1 MKKFTLIPY
10 VFFLSFILVF
20 FACNQTN
27 NQKSNDETI
36 LKGSTSILVDET
48 LLPII
53 ADQVEVFESLYAG
66 SKIKLIAKSEA
77 ESVLALAK
85 DTSKIAIL
93 SRKLNLALAKDT
105 SKIAILSRK
114 LNPEEEKV
122 FESKKITPRT
132 TVFAIDAIAFI
143 SNKRNKDTLVALQDV
158 VDFMKGNSNSNI
170 KGLVFDNPNSSS
182 VRYMNELSG
191 LKEMPSKGIFSFKTN
206 EEVIQFVSQN
216 DGMIGIV
223 GVNWL
228 MQPSLK
234 MQPIVDK
241 VNLIS
246 VKGIGKTA
254 YYAPTQNNLA
264 EGKYPLARDL
274 YIINCQGYSGLG
286 MGFAS
291 FIAGDIGQRIILKSG
306 LLPIKI
312 PGRNIK
318 TRTQLENKNK

>member
-1 MKKFTLIPY
+1 
-10 VFFLSFILVF
+10 
-20 FACNQTN
+20 
-27 NQKSNDETI
+27 
-36 LKGSTSILVDET
+36 
-48 LLPII
+48 
-53 ADQVEVFESLYAG
+53 
-66 SKIKLIAKSEA
+66 
-77 ESVLALAK
+77 
-85 DTSKIAIL
+85 
-93 SRKLNLALAKDT
+93 
-105 SKIAILSRK
+105 
-114 LNPEEEKV
+114 
-122 FESKKITPRT
+122 
-132 TVFAIDAIAFI
+132 
-143 SNKRNKDTLVALQDV
+143 
-158 VDFMKGNSNSNI
+158 
-170 KGLVFDNPNSSS
+170 
-182 VRYMNELSG
+182 
-191 LKEMPSKGIFSFKTN
+191 
-206 EEVIQFVSQN
+206 
-216 DGMIGIV
+216 MIGIV

-306 LLPIKI
+306 LLPIKM

-318 TRTQLENKNK
+318 TRKQLENKNK

>member
-27 NQKSNDETI
+27 NQKNNDETI

-77 ESVLALAK
+77 ESV
-85 DTSKIAIL
+85 
-93 SRKLNLALAKDT
+93 LALAKDT

-158 VDFMKGNSNSNI
+158 VDFMKGNSDSNI

>member
-1 MKKFTLIPY
+1 MKKLALIPY
-10 VFFLSFILVF
+10 VFFLGFILVF

-27 NQKSNDETI
+27 KQKSNNETI

-48 LLPII
+48 LLPIVG
-53 ADQVEVFESLYAG
+53 DQVEVFESLYAG

-77 ESVLALAK
+77 ESVLAL
-85 DTSKIAIL
+85 SK
-93 SRKLNLALAKDT
+93 NT

-143 SNKRNKDTLVALQDV
+143 SNKRNKDTLIALQDV
-158 VDFMKGNSNSNI
+158 VDFMKGKSNATI
-170 KGLVFDNPNSSS
+170 KGMVFDNPNSST

-206 EEVIQFVSQN
+206 EEVIQFVSEN

-274 YIINCQGYSGLG
+274 YIVNCQGYSGLG

-291 FIAGDIGQRIILKSG
+291 FVAGDIGQRIILKSG

-318 TRTQLENKNK
+318 TRKQLENKIK

>member
-1 MKKFTLIPY
+1 MKKFALIPY
-10 VFFLSFILVF
+10 VFFLGFIIVF

-27 NQKSNDETI
+27 KQTNNNETI

-53 ADQVEVFESLYAG
+53 EDQVEVFESLYAG
-66 SKIKLIAKSEA
+66 SEIKLIAKSEA
-77 ESVLALAK
+77 ESVLALSK
-85 DTSKIAIL
+85 DS
-93 SRKLNLALAKDT
+93 

-158 VDFMKGNSNSNI
+158 VDFMKGKSNSNI
-170 KGLVFDNPNSSS
+170 KGLVFDNPNSST
-182 VRYMNELSG
+182 VRYMNKLSG

-206 EEVIQFVSQN
+206 EEVIQFVSEN

-234 MQPIVDK
+234 MRPIVDK

-254 YYAPTQNNLA
+254 FYAPTQNNLA

-274 YIINCQGYSGLG
+274 YIINAQGYTGLG

-291 FIAGDIGQRIILKSG
+291 FVAGDIGQRIILKSG
-306 LLPIKI
+306 LLPVRI
-312 PGRNIK
+312 PGRKIIIRK
-318 TRTQLENKNK
+318 

>member
-1 MKKFTLIPY
+1 MKKFALILY
-10 VFFLSFILVF
+10 VLFLGFIVVF

-27 NQKSNDETI
+27 KQKSNNETI

-53 ADQVEVFESLYAG
+53 EDQVEVFESLYAG

-77 ESVLALAK
+77 ESVLALSK

-93 SRKLNLALAKDT
+93 SRKLD
-105 SKIAILSRK
+105 
-114 LNPEEEKV
+114 PEEEKV

-132 TVFAIDAIAFI
+132 TVFALDAIAFI

-158 VDFMKGNSNSNI
+158 VDFMKGKSNSNI
-170 KGLVFDNPNSSS
+170 KGLVFDNPNSST

-206 EEVIQFVSQN
+206 EEVIQFVSEN

-228 MQPSLK
+228 MQPSPK

-246 VKGIGKTA
+246 VKGIGKSA

-306 LLPIKI
+306 LLPIKM

-318 TRTQLENKNK
+318 TRKQLENKNK

>member
-1 MKKFTLIPY
+1 MKKFALIPY
-10 VFFLSFILVF
+10 LFFLSFIIVF

-27 NQKSNDETI
+27 KQTNNDETI
-36 LKGSTSILVDET
+36 LKGTTSILVDET

-53 ADQVEVFESLYAG
+53 EDQVEEFESLYAG

-93 SRKLNLALAKDT
+93 SRKLNL
-105 SKIAILSRK
+105 
-114 LNPEEEKV
+114 EEEKV

-143 SNKRNKDTLVALQDV
+143 SNKRNKDTLIALQDV
-158 VDFMKGNSNSNI
+158 VDFMKGKSNATI
-170 KGLVFDNPNSSS
+170 KGLVFDNPNSST
-182 VRYMNELSG
+182 VRYMNQLSG

-206 EEVIQFVSQN
+206 EEVIQFVSEN

-274 YIINCQGYSGLG
+274 YIVNCQGYSGLG

-312 PGRNIK
+312 PGRSIK
-318 TRTQLENKNK
+318 TRTQLENKIK

>member
-10 VFFLSFILVF
+10 VFFLSFIVVF
-20 FACNQTN
+20 FACNQTK

-66 SKIKLIAKSEA
+66 SKIKIIAKSEA
-77 ESVLALAK
+77 ESV
-85 DTSKIAIL
+85 
-93 SRKLNLALAKDT
+93 LALAKDT

-158 VDFMKGNSNSNI
+158 VDFMKGKSNSNI
-170 KGLVFDNPNSSS
+170 KGLVFDNPNSST

-206 EEVIQFVSQN
+206 EEVIQFVSEN

-246 VKGIGKTA
+246 VKGIGKSA
-254 YYAPTQNNLA
+254 YFAPTQNNLA

-306 LLPIKI
+306 LLPIKM